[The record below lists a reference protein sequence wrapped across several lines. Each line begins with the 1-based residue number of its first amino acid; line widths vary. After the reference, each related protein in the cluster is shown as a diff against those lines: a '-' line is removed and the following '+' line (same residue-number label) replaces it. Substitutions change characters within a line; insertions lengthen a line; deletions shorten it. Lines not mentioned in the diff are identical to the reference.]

1 MKQPLKI
8 RWSRY
13 FTGEPKQVT
22 VSKDSAGRYFVSFLV
37 EEELEQWS
45 KTDFKIGIDLGIK
58 DVIVDSKGFAS
69 GNPKYL
75 AKYKAKLKQLQRR
88 LSKKQKGSNNRNK
101 ARLKVASL
109 HAKISDCRRDFL
121 HKLTTR
127 LVREN
132 QTICT
137 ETLMVKNLMATPLPS
152 ASPLLGGSEGGADC
166 GWGELVRQLEY
177 KCDWH
182 SRILVKIDRFFP
194 SSKRCNPCGYILDK
208 LPLLVREWTC
218 PRCNNLNSRDKNA
231 ALNILGAG
239 LALIACGES

>member
-1 MKQPLKI
+1 M
-8 RWSRY
+8 
-13 FTGEPKQVT
+13 
-22 VSKDSAGRYFVSFLV
+22 
-37 EEELEQWS
+37 
-45 KTDFKIGIDLGIK
+45 GIK
-58 DVIVDSKGFAS
+58 DVVVNSKGTKS

-88 LSKKQKGSNNRNK
+88 LSKKTKGSNNLTK
-101 ARLKVASL
+101 ARLKVARI

-137 ETLMVKNLMATPLPS
+137 ETLMVKNLMANHKL
-152 ASPLLGGSEGGADC
+152 AKAIADC

-182 SRILVKIDRFFP
+182 GRILVKIDRFFP
-194 SSKRCNPCGYILDK
+194 SSKRCNPCGYVLDK
-208 LPLLVREWTC
+208 LPLQTREWTC
-218 PRCNNLNSRDKNA
+218 PRCDNLNLRDRNA

-239 LALIACGES
+239 LALIACGESSVGESSMIKIDDGSRYDSLKQESPRL